1 MREKPGIMRRQD
13 IKSAALRSIRMRRG
27 DGGLEMEQKLH
38 YRMSVRLWKEDK
50 VFGPGICELLQMID
64 ETGSMHQAAARMGLA
79 YSKAWKMMKTTE
91 EGLGFALTERVSG
104 GRQGGGS
111 RVTVEGRNMME
122 KYLAFEKEAREA
134 VDLVFEKYFS

>member
-1 MREKPGIMRRQD
+1 
-13 IKSAALRSIRMRRG
+13 
-27 DGGLEMEQKLH
+27 MEQKLH

-104 GRQGGGS
+104 GRQGGKNIWPLRRKPARRWTLCLRSTFRDCGFF
-111 RVTVEGRNMME
+111 VYEICIWKRNR
-122 KYLAFEKEAREA
+122 LTG
-134 VDLVFEKYFS
+134 

>member
-50 VFGPGICELLQMID
+50 VFGPGICQLLQMID

-111 RVTVEGRNMME
+111 RVTREGRNMME